1 MMKLRKKLYT
11 VLCLMAS
18 LCTLTGCIEEFNAEI
33 PSDETNLLVVEGS
46 IRANDYNT
54 FTLSRTQ
61 TLAASYIP

>member
-1 MMKLRKKLYT
+1 
-11 VLCLMAS
+11 MAS

-33 PSDETNLLVVEGS
+33 PTDETNLLVVEGS

-61 TLAASYIP
+61 TLDDSDDRVIENNASVSVR